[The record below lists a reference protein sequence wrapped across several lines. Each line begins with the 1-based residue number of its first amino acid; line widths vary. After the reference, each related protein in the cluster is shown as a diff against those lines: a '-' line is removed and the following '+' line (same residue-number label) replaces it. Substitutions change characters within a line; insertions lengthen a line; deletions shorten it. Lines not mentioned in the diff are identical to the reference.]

1 MAGLVG
7 IAALARLLAGRKAA
21 PVPPA
26 LPPPAPET
34 DPAVELR
41 QKLAASRDDGPADET
56 LAGVARGSACPRARE
71 GAGGDGRDGRPPGA
85 AVVSE
90 EHADDVAGTLA
101 RLEEQV
107 TQLHREVQRIGV
119 AG

>member
-1 MAGLVG
+1 MRRTFAWMAGLVG

-56 LAGVARGSACPRARE
+56 LAGVATESLEERRAR
-71 GAGGDGRDGRPPGA
+71 
-85 AVVSE
+85 V
-90 EHADDVAGTLA
+90 HAKAQEAMDAMDALQEP
-101 RLEEQV
+101 RS
-107 TQLHREVQRIGV
+107 
-119 AG
+119 

>member
-21 PVPPA
+21 PAPPA

-34 DPAVELR
+34 DPAAELR

-56 LAGVARGSACPRARE
+56 LAGVATGSLEERRARVHAKAQE
-71 GAGGDGRDGRPPGA
+71 AMDAMDALQEPP
-85 AVVSE
+85 S
-90 EHADDVAGTLA
+90 
-101 RLEEQV
+101 
-107 TQLHREVQRIGV
+107 
-119 AG
+119 

>member
-26 LPPPAPET
+26 LPPLAPET

-41 QKLAASRDDGPADET
+41 QKLAASRDDSPADET
-56 LAGVARGSACPRARE
+56 LAGVATESLQERRARVHAKAQE
-71 GAGGDGRDGRPPGA
+71 AMDAMDALQEPP
-85 AVVSE
+85 S
-90 EHADDVAGTLA
+90 
-101 RLEEQV
+101 
-107 TQLHREVQRIGV
+107 
-119 AG
+119 

>member
-41 QKLAASRDDGPADET
+41 QKLAASRDGPADET
-56 LAGVARGSACPRARE
+56 LAGVATESLEERRARVHAKAQE
-71 GAGGDGRDGRPPGA
+71 AMDAMDALQEPP
-85 AVVSE
+85 S
-90 EHADDVAGTLA
+90 
-101 RLEEQV
+101 
-107 TQLHREVQRIGV
+107 
-119 AG
+119 